1 MTESNGSSRSGG
13 SSSWS
18 LDADSGELRILTGVA
33 GRAAKMGH
41 RLTIAMRSWTATVQW
56 EGGEPIS
63 AELNVVV
70 DSLEVLTGEGG
81 VTPLAGPEKGVA
93 RSNALKSFDDKKFP
107 QIRFE
112 TSDISRTAQGYRLSG
127 SVEIHGTARPQV
139 VDLTI
144 EDRGAVWGLSTQVKL
159 TQSDFGVKP
168 YSLFMGSL
176 KVADEVTI
184 DFAATHPK

>member
-1 MTESNGSSRSGG
+1 MTESSG

-18 LDADSGELRILTGVA
+18 LDGDSGELRILTGVA

-56 EGGEPIS
+56 DGGEPVS

-70 DSLEVLTGEGG
+70 DSLEVLSGEGG

-93 RSNALKSFDDKKFP
+93 RSNALKSLDAKKFP
-107 QIRFE
+107 QIRFAS
-112 TSDISRTAQGYRLSG
+112 TDISRTAQGYRLSG
-127 SVEIHGTARPQV
+127 SVEIHGTERPQV
-139 VDLTI
+139 VDLAVA
-144 EDRGAVWGLSTQVKL
+144 DRGAAWEL
-159 TQSDFGVKP
+159 TARVSLAQSDFGVKP

>member
-70 DSLEVLTGEGG
+70 DSLEV
-81 VTPLAGPEKGVA
+81 PH
-93 RSNALKSFDDKKFP
+93 R
-107 QIRFE
+107 
-112 TSDISRTAQGYRLSG
+112 
-127 SVEIHGTARPQV
+127 
-139 VDLTI
+139 
-144 EDRGAVWGLSTQVKL
+144 
-159 TQSDFGVKP
+159 
-168 YSLFMGSL
+168 
-176 KVADEVTI
+176 
-184 DFAATHPK
+184 